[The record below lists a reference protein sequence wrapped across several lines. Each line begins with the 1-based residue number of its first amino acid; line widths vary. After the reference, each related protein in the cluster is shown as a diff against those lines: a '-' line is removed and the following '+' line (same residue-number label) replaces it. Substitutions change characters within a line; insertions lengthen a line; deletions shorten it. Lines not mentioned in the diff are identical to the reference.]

1 MNVKSIFL
9 LWLTASIANASS
21 LETIPTSYD
30 KNSLWDAHG
39 PIKVKQVDIAL
50 KSGKK
55 LEQRL
60 AYLYIY
66 GVLDS
71 TEGELWCNRSMG
83 PGGIK
88 GLAVHAINKSVEVN
102 PDERAATVIIEQF
115 RKTSPCKEAQ

>member
-1 MNVKSIFL
+1 MKAIGIFL
-9 LWLTASIANASS
+9 IWVISSVANANTV
-21 LETIPTSYD
+21 ETIPTTYD
-30 KNSLWDAHG
+30 KESLWDAYG
-39 PIKVKQVDIAL
+39 PISVKQIDTAL

-71 TEGELWCNRSMG
+71 TEGIVWCNSSMG

-88 GLAVHAINKSVEVN
+88 ELSVHAIRKSVEN
-102 PDERAATVIIEQF
+102 HPDERAANVIIAQF
-115 RKTSPCKEAQ
+115 KKVAPCKEEK

>member
-1 MNVKSIFL
+1 MKAKSMFL
-9 LWLTASIANASS
+9 LWLTASLANASS

-39 PIKVKQVDIAL
+39 PIKVKQVDTAL

-71 TEGELWCNRSMG
+71 TEGELWCNGSMG

-88 GLAVHAINKSVEVN
+88 ELAVHAINKSVEVS

-115 RKTSPCKEAQ
+115 RKVSPCKEVK

>member
-9 LWLTASIANASS
+9 LWLTASLANASS
-21 LETIPTSYD
+21 LEAISTSYD
-30 KNSLWDAHG
+30 KNSLWDSYG
-39 PIKVKQVDIAL
+39 PIKVKQVDTAL
-50 KSGKK
+50 KFGKK

-88 GLAVHAINKSVEVN
+88 ELAVHAINKSVEVN
-102 PDERAATVIIEQF
+102 PGERAATVIIEQF
-115 RKTSPCKEAQ
+115 KKVSPCKEVQ